1 MKKTI
6 KLTLENTATLKVYF
20 ELRDEMVEDM
30 VNIEMDAPTPQM
42 LQHYEEMLFEF
53 FRNMDDDDLQAHHDK
68 HIEFF
73 EQRDEPSTGEVLAEY
88 AEELR
93 AEGKDDDE

>member
-6 KLTLENTATLKVYF
+6 KLTLENTDTITDYIK
-20 ELRDEMVEDM
+20 LRDEMIEDM
-30 VNIEMDAPTPQM
+30 VTLEMDAPTPQM

-53 FRNMDDDDLQAHHDK
+53 FRNMGDEDLQATHDT

-73 EQRDEPSTGEVLAEY
+73 EHRDVEPSMGEVLAEY
-88 AEELR
+88 ADELR
-93 AEGKDDDE
+93 AEGKEDK